1 MIGDD
6 QSRGSRLEKSKAL
19 AGTADF
25 LTTHATSMSSG
36 AAWPPGNWKEEW
48 RLLGDF
54 GENLQS
60 RSEQAAGVTRLQL
73 RLGSGL

>member
-48 RLLGDF
+48 KLLEDF
-54 GENLQS
+54 GKNAQS
-60 RSEQAAGVTRLQL
+60 RSEPAAGVASIQP